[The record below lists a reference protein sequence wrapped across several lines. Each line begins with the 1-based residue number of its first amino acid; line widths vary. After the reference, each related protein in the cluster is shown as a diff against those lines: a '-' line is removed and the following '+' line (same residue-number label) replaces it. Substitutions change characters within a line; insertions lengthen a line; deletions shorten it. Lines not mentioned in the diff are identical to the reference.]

1 VTLRDRCPGARIA
14 DSVSAVRRVEGKV
27 AIVTGAGSG
36 IGEAT
41 ASVLAAEG
49 ASVVV
54 DDIRGAEAQRVAKSI
69 TDQGG
74 RALAVDAD
82 VSDEPQVAVMV
93 ETAVREFGRLDVL
106 DNNAALTEP
115 TQFARDRAVADMT
128 LDTWER
134 VLATNLRGVMLG
146 CKHAIPAM
154 IDNGGGSIVNVSSGA
169 AKLGDFH
176 LSAYAASKAG
186 IHALTRSVAVQYG
199 RDGIRANTVVP
210 GLILTPAAET
220 NLTSE
225 KRALLASNVL
235 LPYLGRPV
243 DVAHLVL
250 FLASDEARY
259 LTAQEFVIN
268 GGQTAHQPTYAQEL
282 EARARQAGG

>member
-1 VTLRDRCPGARIA
+1 VH
-14 DSVSAVRRVEGKV
+14 AVRRVEGKV
-27 AIVTGAGSG
+27 AIVTGGGSG

-41 ASVLAAEG
+41 ATLLAAEG

-54 DDIRGAEAQRVAKSI
+54 DDIRGDEAKRVSLAI
-69 TDQGG
+69 NDAGG
-74 RALAVDAD
+74 RAVAVDAD
-82 VSDEPQVAVMV
+82 VRDEPQVEAMIG
-93 ETAVREFGRLDVL
+93 AALREFGRLDIL
-106 DNNAALTEP
+106 HNNAALTEP
-115 TQFARDRAVADMT
+115 TQFARDQAVGDMT
-128 LDTWER
+128 VDTWEG
-134 VLATNLRGVMLG
+134 VLATNLRGPMLG
-146 CKHAIPAM
+146 CKHAIPVM
-154 IDNGGGSIVNVSSGA
+154 IDQGGGSIVNMSSGA
-169 AKLGDFH
+169 SKLGDFH
-176 LSAYAASKAG
+176 LSAYAASKAAL
-186 IHALTRSVAVQYG
+186 HALTRSVAVQYG
-199 RDGIRANTVVP
+199 RDSIRANTVVP

-268 GGQTAHQPTYAQEL
+268 GGQTSHQPTYAQEL
-282 EARARQAGG
+282 AAHRRR